1 MGGLVGVLVGWL
13 VVEFMTILFLTA
25 LENKCLL
32 LQDCKRREKEKA
44 LLLRNNTLS
53 QADGEKQ

>member
-1 MGGLVGVLVGWL
+1 MVGVLVGWL

-32 LQDCKRREKEKA
+32 LQDCKRREKEKV
-44 LLLRNNTLS
+44 LLLRNNMLS